1 MNDKQL
7 INVIKEWLKNNID
20 NNIDITLE
28 DNKLLL
34 SYINRIQNK
43 KDKIK

>member
-43 KDKIK
+43 KDKI

>member
-34 SYINRIQNK
+34 
-43 KDKIK
+43 KI